1 MNNQIINDNDE
12 KLNPFPLR
20 KISQMSNISKC
31 VNEFLKTTRIKVTS
45 SSVAKNVISPLQE
58 TQSNDKSSKHLL
70 LGEKSFT
77 ESKNRGEIVE
87 FVEEIYDGN
96 KDEEKIDEND
106 ERDMGS
112 EREEGYETVDS
123 NKKRV
128 CFFEVKDD
136 EENDKI
142 CYTEYRR
149 TPRPRAP
156 SIAVASSVPSFGRI
170 VSSFESTDSVEN
182 YLLNGSSGDTN
193 IPAIRFETDKNVQA
207 SNGNKTKSNF
217 LNIPDVK
224 KPIAAFYPRMK
235 QHHELERK
243 VGFTKP
249 YEAKELRYSRKF
261 RQWPKKSIVHVLQAL
276 KLMKT
281 SQNAKRKVAHER
293 NIFFAQPLPIHSF
306 SPAEESSGSSIDHD
320 LIDRSIDSR
329 SDIREDEST
338 STSSTSSCSYS
349 SVRKRLIKNS
359 PLQREKNALS
369 SSGLIEDA
377 KIKFDS
383 ALGQTST
390 GLYDSGIDDREPENT
405 STLSLNKFEINLE
418 NLPQISG
425 MYPRKK
431 SDKCLACLH
440 SSINKNPA
448 CLSKS
453 YNFYQNV
460 YQPASPASDELIID
474 ELNHILR
481 KGSLNFRDDTFH
493 SERTSNFECSDIQS
507 ELFENNE
514 MDEKTKTCRVY
525 PSAIVTLEESKTR
538 DHLSSNLSA
547 RKFELMSDKK
557 SVVSSKSYMST
568 LSLASDR
575 SKTTSDQEDSSDQAF
590 EETGGMEE
598 GIGESKSGLLA
609 PCHAP
614 LNFRPSLEPLKALRT
629 KKARSIQSRMAS
641 LEKSTNI
648 ESDDKSEEDDI
659 LPIASAKINDNNASE
674 DKTTS
679 KSNLDNKA
687 PADFPTIENDKYQ
700 DRDHSCDPIK
710 GDRAEEPGEF
720 SDMIDKFNSKDE
732 SFRQLVINEIE
743 ETVLRAKSQS
753 RKSSTAEEIF
763 YKLNIASEVLDHN
776 LSDLF
781 QPSSPIIADREIV
794 EILLNLLNENSSFEK
809 IMNYL
814 ASVFSNRI
822 EKYSREQKSDTNKIE
837 KVTKRL
843 LALLVNSKLYLG
855 NRKKST
861 DNNLSYKQK
870 TAINSRQLRRVLPV
884 KSYNLI
890 APILGIPSWH
900 PKHWTS
906 IKDARKL
913 KIASKTATTKV
924 KSQPSVRFSHRRE
937 SEIESDLV
945 VHPPS
950 LKKSALM
957 DDLDESHKKKLM
969 NPYVSFLLKPRRE
982 AIIWRPL
989 TERDLE
995 GYDPDATLNK
1005 RAAKVTDI
1013 ICAEFCQWLRNLGG
1027 FDTTVDEEVL
1037 KDMFET
1043 DFTVDISK
1051 VMQMSQKELPVVPT
1065 AVAQVKNCPEA
1076 GELERTRRHLIE
1088 DAKAE
1093 REKTRLVGFGSS
1105 LPRVLKYVP
1114 PNNKVEVNWMR
1125 CENVPQDLESME
1137 AVWKGITHLDSVK
1150 GFSDWLN
1157 INSMEP
1163 PEILKHPTRK
1173 TAVK

>member
-1 MNNQIINDNDE
+1 MNFSVDALNSKLVDSRNIKLIINNDDCGKSSISKSEEEGITSVQNLMKNQIINYNDQ
-12 KLNPFPLR
+12 KLNPFSLT

-45 SSVAKNVISPLQE
+45 SSVAKNIISPLQE
-58 TQSNDKSSKHLL
+58 KQSNAGSAKNPLL
-70 LGEKSFT
+70 YEKSFI
-77 ESKNRGEIVE
+77 ESKNRGEIVD
-87 FVEEIYDGN
+87 FVDEIYYHGD
-96 KDEEKIDEND
+96 KDEEKIDEID
-106 ERDMGS
+106 EREMTS
-112 EREEGYETVDS
+112 ERKEGYETVDS

-136 EENDKI
+136 DENDKI
-142 CYTEYRR
+142 FDTEYRR

-182 YLLNGSSGDTN
+182 YLLNGSSGDIN
-193 IPAIRFETDKNVQA
+193 IPAIRFETEINVQA
-207 SNGNKTKSNF
+207 SNENKTESSF

-261 RQWPKKSIVHVLQAL
+261 RQWPKKSIVHVLRAL

-281 SQNAKRKVAHER
+281 RQNAKRKVAHER
-293 NIFFAQPLPIHSF
+293 NKFFAQPLPIHSF

-320 LIDRSIDSR
+320 LIDRSLDSR
-329 SDIREDEST
+329 SDIHEDESI

-349 SVRKRLIKNS
+349 SVRKRLIENS

-369 SSGLIEDA
+369 SSGLIDDA

-383 ALGQTST
+383 ALVQTTT
-390 GLYDSGIDDREPENT
+390 GLYDSGIDDHEPDNT
-405 STLSLNKFEINLE
+405 STLPLNKFEFNLE

-453 YNFYQNV
+453 FNFYQIV
-460 YQPASPASDELIID
+460 YQPALPTSDEPIID
-474 ELNHILR
+474 ELTDII
-481 KGSLNFRDDTFH
+481 KKSSLNFRDDTFH
-493 SERTSNFECSDIQS
+493 SERTSNFEYSDIQS
-507 ELFENNE
+507 ELFEDNE
-514 MDEKTKTCRVY
+514 IEKKTKTCRAY
-525 PSAIVTLEESKTR
+525 PSANVTLEESNNR
-538 DHLSSNLSA
+538 DHLSSNLSVQ
-547 RKFELMSDKK
+547 KFELMSDKK

-590 EETGGMEE
+590 DEASRMEE

-679 KSNLDNKA
+679 KSNLDDKA
-687 PADFPTIENDKYQ
+687 LADFPTIENNKYQ
-700 DRDHSCDPIK
+700 DLDHSCDPTK
-710 GDRAEEPGEF
+710 GGRSEDPGEF
-720 SDMIDKFNSKDE
+720 SDMIEKFNSKDE

-743 ETVLRAKSQS
+743 GTVSRAKSQS
-753 RKSSTAEEIF
+753 RKSSTVEEIF
-763 YKLNIASEVLDHN
+763 YKLNIASEELDHN
-776 LSDLF
+776 ISDLF
-781 QPSSPIIADREIV
+781 RPSSPIITDKEII
-794 EILLNLLNENSSFEK
+794 EILLNLFKENSSFEK

-814 ASVFSNRI
+814 TSVFSNRI
-822 EKYSREQKSDTNKIE
+822 EKYSRGQKSDTNKIE

-855 NRKKST
+855 NTKKST
-861 DNNLSYKQK
+861 DNDLSYKQK

-884 KSYNLI
+884 QSYNLI

-913 KIASKTATTKV
+913 KIATKTASTKV
-924 KSQPSVRFSHRRE
+924 KSQSSVRFSHQRE
-937 SEIESDLV
+937 SAIESDLV
-945 VHPPS
+945 VS
-950 LKKSALM
+950 
-957 DDLDESHKKKLM
+957 
-969 NPYVSFLLKPRRE
+969 
-982 AIIWRPL
+982 I
-989 TERDLE
+989 
-995 GYDPDATLNK
+995 
-1005 RAAKVTDI
+1005 KV
-1013 ICAEFCQWLRNLGG
+1013 
-1027 FDTTVDEEVL
+1027 
-1037 KDMFET
+1037 
-1043 DFTVDISK
+1043 
-1051 VMQMSQKELPVVPT
+1051 
-1065 AVAQVKNCPEA
+1065 
-1076 GELERTRRHLIE
+1076 
-1088 DAKAE
+1088 
-1093 REKTRLVGFGSS
+1093 
-1105 LPRVLKYVP
+1105 
-1114 PNNKVEVNWMR
+1114 
-1125 CENVPQDLESME
+1125 
-1137 AVWKGITHLDSVK
+1137 
-1150 GFSDWLN
+1150 
-1157 INSMEP
+1157 
-1163 PEILKHPTRK
+1163 
-1173 TAVK
+1173 